1 MAYTEHFSI
10 ANLPYGIAS
19 SKTHPEKAVAT
30 RLEDVVIFLADLDLQ
45 CSDHVKSAL
54 QQVRRAMSFRGKAPM
69 LM

>member
-1 MAYTEHFSI
+1 MGYAEHFSI

-19 SKTHPEKAVAT
+19 SKSHPEKAVAT

-54 QQVRRAMSFRGKAPM
+54 QQVRRAMHFGKAP
-69 LM
+69 LLI